1 MSRAEG
7 TASTSSPSETH
18 AAAQVIGRASLAGR
32 LRRTFMLIGLTVSA
46 ASLATIL
53 SFAVSWVWLDPEVSE
68 GRAARRAVSD
78 VNAAFIDQETGLRG
92 YLLTRDARFLEP
104 YRRGKLAA
112 VQANAELDAHASSV
126 SELVVALSRMRA
138 AGERWQETWAAAAL
152 EMPERAPS
160 AQLGLTLFDAFRT
173 EQRTL
178 DALMERRIEALS
190 RRARQ
195 VVATRVVLELAIFVS
210 LLILAVRQ
218 HRTLREAIVVPVA
231 ALLRDIGRVRD
242 GELTTNIARSGP
254 SELRELGEG
263 LNDMVR
269 ALAGARAIAES
280 RDELVREHSN
290 RLRQILDASREFS
303 ESLNLAYVVKSV
315 CSSTMAVGSYAHVV
329 VWLMEDD
336 HKGLRDAAVAQ
347 STLDGEQPTGS
358 AVAWRAAKAGR
369 IAFEEADGRV
379 RFGAASAEPLRAI
392 AIPLIVGARV
402 VGALEA
408 RQGEAHPVTEQAF
421 EVLEMLATHAATA
434 IESARLNQ
442 VAEERSHMDPLTR
455 LHNRRR
461 LEEDLDAECKRC
473 ARYGRPLS
481 FVMLDVDHFKAFNDT
496 HGHPKGDVALQEV
509 AELMGGAMRTTDSA
523 YRYGGEEFCILL
535 RETTADNAMQF
546 AERLRQ
552 RIENRF
558 ANGIQ
563 PRITASFGVAEFCAE
578 SPSPRT
584 LVEAADAA
592 MYESKH
598 AGRNR
603 VALSIPPLP
612 APVGAAPALIPVAR

>member
-1 MSRAEG
+1 MSRAG
-7 TASTSSPSETH
+7 TVSTLVPSEPQAT
-18 AAAQVIGRASLAGR
+18 APDATQASLAGR

-46 ASLATIL
+46 AFLATAL
-53 SFAVSWVWLDPEVSE
+53 SFAISWVWLDPEVSAARE
-68 GRAARRAVSD
+68 ARRATSD
-78 VNAAFIDQETGLRG
+78 FNVALIDQETGLRG
-92 YLLTRDARFLEP
+92 YLLTRDARLLEP
-104 YRRGKLAA
+104 YHRGKLAA
-112 VQANAELDAHASSV
+112 AQANAALDAHTPAV
-126 SELVVALSRMRA
+126 SELVVRLSSMRA
-138 AGERWQETWAAAAL
+138 AAERWEETWATAAL
-152 EMPERAPS
+152 EMPPERAPS
-160 AQLGLTLFDAFRT
+160 AQLGKTLFDAFRA
-173 EQRTL
+173 EERTL
-178 DALMERRIEALS
+178 DASMARRTEILA
-190 RRARQ
+190 RRGQQ
-195 VVATRVVLELAIFVS
+195 VVASRVVLELAIFVA

-218 HRTLREAIVVPVA
+218 YRTLREAIVAPVA

-242 GELTTNIARSGP
+242 GELTTSIARSGP

-336 HKGLRDAAVAQ
+336 NKGLRDAAIAQ
-347 STLDGEQPTGS
+347 PMLNEERPPGS

-369 IAFEEADGRV
+369 IAFEEADGRL
-379 RFGAASAEPLRAI
+379 RFGTASADPLRAV

-408 RQGEAHPVTEQAF
+408 RHGEARAVTEQAF

-461 LEEDLDAECKRC
+461 LEEDLEAECKRC

-481 FVMLDVDHFKAFNDT
+481 FVMLDVDHFKAFNDA
-496 HGHPKGDVALQEV
+496 HGHPKGDVALQAV

-523 YRYGGEEFCILL
+523 YRYGGEEFCVLL
-535 RETTADNAMQF
+535 RETTAEHAMQF
-546 AERLRQ
+546 AERLRL
-552 RIENRF
+552 RVEARF
-558 ANGIQ
+558 ANGTM
-563 PRITASFGVAEFCAE
+563 PRITASFGVAEFRAE
-578 SPSPRT
+578 NPTPRT

-603 VALSIPPLP
+603 CVMSIAPPP
-612 APVGAAPALIPVAR
+612 GSADAAPH